1 MTQIMTPPMHE
12 SPQEQQGPLLK
23 PMIAAVGLLVATI
36 LGYMAILVPLARRG
50 AQAGGDDRWF
60 RASVAVSIL
69 SLGFV
74 LALPGVLWY
83 RKRAATWAT
92 WRVTPSMPWL
102 AWGPRLL
109 VVCGLLVAGNLQDT
123 LYWIGQ
129 IAFSLSGDTRGLGN
143 LLVLQSFNMAESLV
157 TGIGAA
163 VCVIGLAGS
172 ATPEALSKWI
182 HRSFYVLCAICVVLT
197 MAWPMSLIRDALM
210 SGQTP

>member
-12 SPQEQQGPLLK
+12 SPQEQQGPLMN
-23 PMIAAVGLLVATI
+23 PMVAAVGLLVATI
-36 LGYMAILVPLARRG
+36 LGYLAILVPLARRG

-60 RASVAVSIL
+60 GAGVAVSIL
-69 SLGFV
+69 ALGFV

-92 WRVTPSMPWL
+92 WRATSSMPWL

-109 VVCGLLVAGNLQDT
+109 VVFGLLVAGNLQDT

-129 IAFSLSGDTRGLGN
+129 IASSMGGDTRGVGN
-143 LLVLQSFNMAESLV
+143 LLALQGFNVMRSLV

-172 ATPEALSKWI
+172 ATPEMLSKWI
-182 HRSFYVLCAICVVLT
+182 HRSIYVLCAICVLLA
-197 MAWPMSLIRDALM
+197 MAWPMSLIRDALI